1 MTAPHDPPGP
11 LSGGGLLPTLEQV
24 QALARDLLAGEGT
37 RLQHVSTAGLVATR
51 LSVLF
56 DPEDAQLLITAATLH
71 DIGYSAQIAHTGFH
85 PLDGGAFLRA
95 QGYPERLARL
105 VAHHSLAVMT
115 APAHGIGDL
124 SERFPRE
131 DGLLADALA
140 YADMHSAPDGRLIPA
155 ERRLADIARRHPD
168 RADADRAQQLRAAL
182 ARVGAALLA
191 AGQVSSSGKPPD
203 PVRAPAARRLDH
215 AAIPRREAPDVASGY
230 RSNARGGQ
238 RRAPVLA
245 RVPDPVR
252 SAFQAWW
259 SAESQYSLALDLYPA
274 EDCTGPEV
282 REAALRL
289 ARLRSRADSRRD
301 TYFRAA
307 LS

>member
-1 MTAPHDPPGP
+1 MTAPDTPPP
-11 LSGGGLLPTLEQV
+11 ADAVMTTPEQA
-24 QALARDLLAGEGT
+24 QTLARELLVGEGT
-37 RLQHVSTAGLVATR
+37 RLQHVRTAGLVAAR

-71 DIGYSAQIAHTGFH
+71 DIGYSARIAHTGFH

-95 QGYPERLARL
+95 QGYPERLACL
-105 VAHHSLAVMT
+105 VAHHSLAMMT
-115 APAHGIGDL
+115 APAHGIRDL

-168 RADADRAQQLRAAL
+168 RADADRAQHLRAAI

-191 AGQVSSSGKPPD
+191 AGRVCSSGEPPA
-203 PVRAPAARRLDH
+203 PIRAAATRHLDR
-215 AAIPRREAPDVASGY
+215 AATSRPGAEDVGSGY
-230 RSNARGGQ
+230 RSIVRSGQ
-238 RRAPVLA
+238 RRPPASAP
-245 RVPDPVR
+245 VPDPVR
-252 SAFQAWW
+252 SAFHAWW
-259 SAESQYSLALDLYPA
+259 AAESQYSLALDLYPA

-301 TYFRAA
+301 MYFRAA
-307 LS
+307 LT